1 MYDVDLAAVG
11 ALLGNPS
18 RAVMLNALMTGRAL
32 TAGEL
37 ARVAGVSPA
46 TASEHLAR
54 LREGGLSKSCHRGV
68 TAITSWPGPRSG
80 QPSRRSRTSHRIV
93 R

>member
-18 RAVMLNALMTGRAL
+18 RAAMLDALMTGRAL
-32 TAGEL
+32 TATEL
-37 ARVAGVSPA
+37 ARAADISMP
-46 TASEHLAR
+46 TASEHLAK
-54 LREGGLSKSCHRGV
+54 LREGGLVEVVGTTGSPR
-68 TAITSWPGPRSG
+68 PRSAP
-80 QPSRRSRTSHRIV
+80 PSSRSRTSPPRS

>member
-11 ALLGNPS
+11 TLLGNPS
-18 RAVMLNALMTGRAL
+18 RAVMLDALMTGRAL

-46 TASEHLAR
+46 SI
-54 LREGGLSKSCHRGV
+54 EG
-68 TAITSWPGPRSG
+68 
-80 QPSRRSRTSHRIV
+80 
-93 R
+93 